1 VLNLSKQ
8 GLREPSF
15 DKLRTTVSGETM
27 FTHGQILGGTLTTP
41 DLDLALTD
49 YRDRLGM
56 TVVEQGTLPADLT
69 ASWAT
74 PASTGA
80 RFATLQPTSGA
91 PCFLRLVEQATP
103 PDFIPMRTYGWAA
116 FEITVQD
123 VHSWPAK
130 LAGSGFDIVGP
141 PKEIEGL
148 PFFVAMQMTGRG
160 REMIYLNEVRQNTPS
175 SDLPKAASPVDQIF
189 IVILACADRS
199 AALDWYREKLKLD
212 VADTYDLEYTMI
224 NKAFALPDGTQSTI
238 TMIQK
243 GRLPIIEVDGY
254 PDATTARPGP
264 ADALPAGNA
273 IVTLA
278 VDHLDALALDWLLPP
293 AVRNSPFY
301 ANRRAATVRGPAGE
315 LLELIEISA

>member
-1 VLNLSKQ
+1 MLN
-8 GLREPSF
+8 
-15 DKLRTTVSGETM
+15 
-27 FTHGQILGGTLTTP
+27 HGQILGGTLTTP
-41 DLDLALTD
+41 DLDRALTD
-49 YRDRLGM
+49 YRDRLGL
-56 TVVEQGTLPADLT
+56 TVVEHGTLAADLT

-91 PCFLRLVEQATP
+91 PCFLRLVEQPTP
-103 PDFIPMRTYGWAA
+103 PDFKPTRTYGWAA

-123 VHSWPAK
+123 VYNWPAK
-130 LAGSGFDIVGP
+130 LAGSGFGIIGP

-148 PFFVAMQMTGRG
+148 PYFVAMQMTGRG

-175 SDLPKAASPVDQIF
+175 SDLPKAASPVDHIF
-189 IVILACADRS
+189 IVILACADRP
-199 AALDWYREKLKLD
+199 AALDWYADQVKLEIGGSY
-212 VADTYDLEYTMI
+212 TIEYTMI

-238 TMIQK
+238 TMVQK

-254 PDATTARPGP
+254 PDTATVRPGP

-278 VDHLDALALDWLLPP
+278 VDSFDALALDWITPP
-293 AVRNSPFY
+293 VIRDGPFY
-301 ANRRAATVRGPAGE
+301 AGHRTATVRGPAGE
-315 LLELIEISA
+315 LLELIETPLSPRA